1 MFYTI
6 KGPAK
11 SKRELGYRMF
21 DNIRHDI
28 SVVLA
33 RDPAAKSKLDA
44 LISYP
49 GVHALI
55 SYRIAHWAW
64 ENGFCTMGRFVSHI
78 GRFLSGIEIHPAAQ
92 IGRGVF
98 FDHGMGIVIGE
109 TAEIGDNVT
118 LYQGVTLGGTSL
130 EGGKRHPTLEEGVI
144 VGAGAKILG
153 PIRIGRNARV
163 GSNAVVVK
171 PVMENS
177 TVIGIPAKAVQ
188 PPEAEDQKNFCA
200 YGLSNDEL
208 PDPIARSLE
217 GMFDMICGLKSRVEE
232 LEQELAEQEA
242 QNLSKTIKTRKKP
255 TKTETTL

>member
-1 MFYTI
+1 
-6 KGPAK
+6 
-11 SKRELGYRMF
+11 MF

-28 SVVLA
+28 SVVLE

-55 SYRIAHWAW
+55 YYRFAHMAW
-64 ENGFCTMGRFVSHI
+64 QSEFYTLGRFISHI
-78 GRFLSGIEIHPAAQ
+78 GRFLTGIEIHPGAK
-92 IGRGVF
+92 IGKGVF
-98 FDHGMGIVIGE
+98 FDHGMGVVVGE

-144 VGAGAKILG
+144 VGAGAKVIG
-153 PIRIGRNARV
+153 PILVGKNARI

-171 PVMENS
+171 PVMENT

-188 PPEAEDQKNFCA
+188 PAKDKNIKDFCS
-200 YGLSNDEL
+200 YGLSTDEL
-208 PDPIARSLE
+208 PDPIAKSLE
-217 GMFDMICGLKSRVEE
+217 GMFDMVCGLKSRVEE
-232 LEQELAEQEA
+232 LEQELSERDA
-242 QNLSKTIKTRKKP
+242 QDILAVNKSKKQPSKDVKSEKI
-255 TKTETTL
+255 L

>member
-1 MFYTI
+1 
-6 KGPAK
+6 
-11 SKRELGYRMF
+11 MF

-28 SVVLA
+28 SVVLE

-55 SYRIAHWAW
+55 YYRIGHWAW
-64 ENGFCTMGRFVSHI
+64 ENGFHTFGRFISHI
-78 GRFLSGIEIHPAAQ
+78 GRFLSGIEIHPGAK
-92 IGRGVF
+92 IGKGVF

-109 TAEIGDNVT
+109 TAEVGDNVT

-130 EGGKRHPTLEEGVI
+130 EGGKRHPTLEDGVI

-153 PIRIGRNARV
+153 PILVGRNARV

-171 PVMENS
+171 PVAENA
-177 TVIGIPAKAVQ
+177 TVIGIPAKVVQ
-188 PPEAEDQKNFCA
+188 PPKQKALKDFCA
-200 YGLSNDEL
+200 YGLTTDEL

-217 GMFDMICGLKSRVEE
+217 GMFDMICGLKIRVEE
-232 LEQELAEQEA
+232 LEGELAEQEA
-242 QNLSKTIKTRKKP
+242 QEIAKTPTPRKASAKASKSDTAT
-255 TKTETTL
+255 

>member
-1 MFYTI
+1 
-6 KGPAK
+6 
-11 SKRELGYRMF
+11 MF

-28 SVVLA
+28 AVVLE
-33 RDPAAKSKLDA
+33 RDPAAKSKFDA

-55 SYRIAHWAW
+55 YYRIAHWAW
-64 ENGFCTMGRFVSHI
+64 ENGFYTMGRFISHF
-78 GRFLSGIEIHPAAQ
+78 GRFLSGIEIHPAAK
-92 IGRGVF
+92 IGKGVF

-109 TAEIGDNVT
+109 TAEVGDNVT

-153 PIRIGRNARV
+153 PILIGRNARV

-171 PVMENS
+171 PVMENT

-188 PPEAEDQKNFCA
+188 PPKQMDQKDFCA
-200 YGLSNDEL
+200 YGLSTDEL

-217 GMFDMICGLKSRVEE
+217 GMFDMVCGLKSRVEE
-232 LEQELAEQEA
+232 LEQELADREA
-242 QNLSKTIKTRKKP
+242 QEIAKTHKNKK
-255 TKTETTL
+255 KSDGQAKSETPR

>member
-1 MFYTI
+1 
-6 KGPAK
+6 
-11 SKRELGYRMF
+11 MF

-55 SYRIAHWAW
+55 YYRIGHWAW
-64 ENGFCTMGRFVSHI
+64 ENGFHTLGRFISHI
-78 GRFLSGIEIHPAAQ
+78 GRFLSGIEIHPGAKL
-92 IGRGVF
+92 GKGVF

-109 TAEIGDNVT
+109 TAEVGDNVT

-130 EGGKRHPTLEEGVI
+130 EGGKRHPTLEDGVI

-153 PIRIGRNARV
+153 PILVGRNARV

-171 PVMENS
+171 PVAENS

-188 PPEAEDQKNFCA
+188 PPKQKGQKDFCA
-200 YGLSNDEL
+200 YGMATDDL

-217 GMFDMICGLKSRVEE
+217 GMFDMVCGLKSRVEE
-232 LEQELAEQEA
+232 LESELAEREA
-242 QNLSKTIKTRKKP
+242 QDIAKTPKPRKSSAKTSKSDTAA
-255 TKTETTL
+255 

>member
-1 MFYTI
+1 
-6 KGPAK
+6 
-11 SKRELGYRMF
+11 MF

-28 SVVLA
+28 AVVLE

-55 SYRIAHWAW
+55 YYRMANWAW
-64 ENGFCTMGRFVSHI
+64 KKRFFTLGRFISHV
-78 GRFLSGIEIHPAAQ
+78 GRFLSGIEIHPGAS
-92 IGRGVF
+92 IGKGVF
-98 FDHGMGIVIGE
+98 IDHGMGVVIGE

-130 EGGKRHPTLEEGVI
+130 DGGKRHPTLEEGVI

-153 PIRIGRNARV
+153 PILVGKNARV

-171 PVMENS
+171 PVMENA
-177 TVIGIPAKAVQ
+177 TVVGIPAKVVQ
-188 PPEAEDQKNFCA
+188 PPEEKKDKDFCA
-200 YGLSNDEL
+200 YGMTTDEI

-217 GMFDMICGLKSRVEE
+217 GMFDMVCGLKSRVEE
-232 LEQELAEQEA
+232 LEIELAEREA
-242 QNLSKTIKTRKKP
+242 REIARKPESKRKPP
-255 TKTETTL
+255 TKSKSKSIS

>member
-1 MFYTI
+1 
-6 KGPAK
+6 
-11 SKRELGYRMF
+11 MF

-28 SVVLA
+28 SVVME

-55 SYRIAHWAW
+55 YYRVAHWAW
-64 ENGFCTMGRFVSHI
+64 ENGFTTLGRFISHI
-78 GRFLSGIEIHPAAQ
+78 GRFLSGIEIHPGAK
-92 IGRGVF
+92 IGKGVF

-130 EGGKRHPTLEEGVI
+130 DGGKRHPTLEDGVI

-153 PIRIGRNARV
+153 PILIGHNARI

-171 PVMENS
+171 SVMDNS

-188 PPEAEDQKNFCA
+188 PVKQKGDKDFCA
-200 YGLSNDEL
+200 YGMSTDEI
-208 PDPIARSLE
+208 PDPIAKSLE
-217 GMFDMICGLKSRVEE
+217 GMFDMVCGLKSRVEE
-232 LEQELAEQEA
+232 LEQELAQKDA
-242 QNLSKTIKTRKKP
+242 RTVIKTRRTAKK
-255 TKTETTL
+255 TKSGTV

>member
-1 MFYTI
+1 
-6 KGPAK
+6 
-11 SKRELGYRMF
+11 MF

-28 SVVLA
+28 SVVLE
-33 RDPAAKSKLDA
+33 RDPAARSKFDA

-55 SYRIAHWAW
+55 TYRIAHWAW
-64 ENGFCTMGRFVSHI
+64 ENGFHTLGRFISHI
-78 GRFLSGIEIHPAAQ
+78 GRFLSGIEIHPAAK
-92 IGRGVF
+92 IGKGVF

-109 TAEIGDNVT
+109 TAEVGNNVT

-130 EGGKRHPTLEEGVI
+130 HGGKRHPTLEDGVI

-153 PIRIGRNARV
+153 PIHVGRNARV

-171 PVMENS
+171 SVTENA
-177 TVIGIPAKAVQ
+177 TVIGIPAKMVQ
-188 PPEAEDQKNFCA
+188 PPKEKNGKDFCA
-200 YGLSNDEL
+200 YGMSTDDL

-232 LEQELAEQEA
+232 LEQELAEREA
-242 QNLSKTIKTRKKP
+242 RAVVKTHKS
-255 TKTETTL
+255 TKAQPGPAKSETAP

>member
-1 MFYTI
+1 
-6 KGPAK
+6 
-11 SKRELGYRMF
+11 MF

-28 SVVLA
+28 SVVMA
-33 RDPAAKSKLDA
+33 RDPAAKSKIDA

-55 SYRIAHWAW
+55 YYRMGHWAW
-64 ENGFCTMGRFVSHI
+64 ENGFTTLGRFISHV
-78 GRFLSGIEIHPAAQ
+78 GRFLSGIEIHPAAK
-92 IGRGVF
+92 IGKGVF

-109 TAEIGDNVT
+109 TAEVGDNVT

-130 EGGKRHPTLEEGVI
+130 EGDKRHPTLDEGVI

-153 PIRIGRNARV
+153 PIHVGRNARI

-171 PVMENS
+171 SVMENT

-188 PPEAEDQKNFCA
+188 PPIRKSDQKDNMDFCA
-200 YGLSNDEL
+200 YGMATDDV

-217 GMFDMICGLKSRVEE
+217 GMFDMVCGLKSRVEE
-232 LEQELAEQEA
+232 LEQELAERDA
-242 QNLSKTIKTRKKP
+242 QNMVKVHKTRKSGKKAQ
-255 TKTETTL
+255 TDIIKSD

>member
-1 MFYTI
+1 
-6 KGPAK
+6 
-11 SKRELGYRMF
+11 MF

-28 SVVLA
+28 SVVLK

-55 SYRIAHWAW
+55 YYRMGHWAW
-64 ENGFCTMGRFVSHI
+64 ENGFTTLGRFISHV
-78 GRFLSGIEIHPAAQ
+78 GRFLSGIEIHPAAK
-92 IGRGVF
+92 IGKGVF

-109 TAEIGDNVT
+109 TAEVGDNVT

-130 EGGKRHPTLEEGVI
+130 DGGKRHPTLEEGVI

-153 PIRIGRNARV
+153 PIHIGKNARV

-171 PVMENS
+171 PVLEDT

-188 PPEAEDQKNFCA
+188 PPKDLDKTDFCS
-200 YGLSNDEL
+200 YGMATDDL

-217 GMFDMICGLKSRVEE
+217 GMFDMVCGLKSRIEE
-232 LEQELAEQEA
+232 LEQDLAEQEA
-242 QNLSKTIKTRKKP
+242 LNSAKAVKSKRKTPK
-255 TKTETTL
+255 KTEKTPTVS

>member
-1 MFYTI
+1 
-6 KGPAK
+6 
-11 SKRELGYRMF
+11 MF

-28 SVVLA
+28 SVVMA
-33 RDPAAKSKLDA
+33 RDPAAKSKIDA

-55 SYRIAHWAW
+55 YYRMGHWAW
-64 ENGFCTMGRFVSHI
+64 ENGFTTLGRFISHV
-78 GRFLSGIEIHPAAQ
+78 GRFLSGIEIHPAAK
-92 IGRGVF
+92 IGKGVF

-109 TAEIGDNVT
+109 TAEVGDNVT

-130 EGGKRHPTLEEGVI
+130 EGDKRHPTLEEGVI

-153 PIRIGRNARV
+153 PIHVGRNARV

-171 PVMENS
+171 SVMENT

-188 PPEAEDQKNFCA
+188 PPARKSDQKNDQKDNMDFCA
-200 YGLSNDEL
+200 YGMATDDI

-217 GMFDMICGLKSRVEE
+217 GMFDMVCGLKSRVEE
-232 LEQELAEQEA
+232 LEQELAEWDA
-242 QNLSKTIKTRKKP
+242 QNMVKVHKVRKSGKKAQ
-255 TKTETTL
+255 TDIVKSD